1 MPEMLYENV
10 GNESF
15 LNVGKRVSGVSGG
28 VFGGVFNELLRDCQV
43 SHDCRVG

>member
-15 LNVGKRVSGVSGG
+15 WGKRVLGVSGG
-28 VFGGVFNELLRDCQV
+28 VFGGVFNELLRECQV
-43 SHDCRVG
+43 SHDC